1 MQIAIRSIFTMCIF
15 FSCLE
20 TDHVHAA
27 SSELE
32 EALRRAGE
40 NRAEI
45 ELALEQIPEDQRF
58 GLEWLVAR
66 MPERDLTTLDAD
78 FLVTNTRQAYEAWR
92 NSPWHDQISQEIFL
106 DSILPYASINER
118 RDNWRADFR
127 KRFSP
132 IVENAKTPGQAAV
145 LLNQKIFPMV
155 GVKYSTKRPK
165 ADQSPYESIDAGMAS
180 CTGLSVLLVDA
191 CRSVGV
197 PARFVGTPL
206 WSDGSGNHSWV
217 EVWDQ
222 GWHFTGAAEPTGNEL
237 DKAWFTGRAS
247 GATRSDP
254 RHGIYA
260 TTWRKTPLSFP
271 MSWLPGDA
279 SVYAVDVTDRY
290 TRKQQEIPDGSVRVR
305 FRFIQN
311 DGSRKSTPIRITRD
325 NEEIFSGD
333 TKDERYDANDHLE
346 VILEKGVLYTAKTSN
361 AEVSFTADEDEM
373 LVDIVPSNEQ
383 GSRVIEQLRE
393 WQRST
398 PIVDGQFDK
407 FSKIPLSKVEVDGIT
422 QIMWKAHTEAIREK
436 RTPEMEAKVIEL
448 NGVDMP
454 IWYTTYGKK
463 PASGRSLW
471 ISLHGGGGAPPRVNT
486 QQWKNQQRLY
496 RPKEGIYLAPRAPT
510 DTWNLWHQGHID
522 GLFDRL
528 IENMIVFEGV
538 DPEKVYIMG
547 YSAGGD
553 GVYQLAPRMADRWA
567 AAAMMAGH
575 PNDARPESL
584 RNTAFTLHMGA
595 NDTPYKRNQVA
606 KTWGTQLARLREK
619 DPEGYDHWVKIH
631 AGKGH
636 WMDGDDAEAVPWM
649 AAKRRNSRPEKI
661 VWRQDDVTHPRFYWL
676 KVDTPQARSVIT
688 AEIRG
693 QDIYIEGEGALRIR
707 LDDSMIDLDQEVIVH
722 RGEAEVFRGK
732 VPRTLEVIQQTLE
745 ERGDPKGIYSAEIFI
760 E

>member
-1 MQIAIRSIFTMCIF
+1 MVLTSLGTHRA
-15 FSCLE
+15 
-20 TDHVHAA
+20 HAVLQ
-27 SSELE
+27 ELE
-32 EALRRAGE
+32 QALNLAGE
-40 NRAEI
+40 NRTEI
-45 ELALEQIPEDQRF
+45 ESALENVPDDQRF

-66 MPERDLTTLDAD
+66 MPERDLTTLDAE
-78 FLVTNTRQAYEAWR
+78 FLLANTHHAYTAWR
-92 NSPWHDQISQEIFL
+92 NSPWSDQISREVFL
-106 DSILPYASINER
+106 DAILPYASINER

-127 KRFSP
+127 ERFSP
-132 IVENAKTPGQAAV
+132 IVENAKTPAQAAA

-217 EVWDQ
+217 EVWDN
-222 GWHFTGAAEPTGNEL
+222 GWHFTGAAEPTGDEL
-237 DKAWFTGRAS
+237 DKGWFTGRAS
-247 GATRSDP
+247 GATRDDP
-254 RHGIYA
+254 RNGIYA

-271 MSWLPGDA
+271 MSWLPSDT

-290 TRKQQEIPDGSVRVR
+290 TTRPQEIPEGYIRVR
-305 FRFIQN
+305 FRVAQS
-311 DGSRKSTPIRITRD
+311 DGGRVRTPIQIRRGDTD
-325 NEEIFSGD
+325 IFAGV
-333 TKDERYDANDHLE
+333 TKDERFDANDHLE
-346 VILEKGVLYTAKTSN
+346 VILKKDGVHE
-361 AEVSFTADEDEM
+361 AEIPGSVISFTADEDEM
-373 LVDIVPSNEQ
+373 LVNISAPDEHNTDV
-383 GSRVIEQLRE
+383 VAQLRT
-393 WQRST
+393 WLGT
-398 PIVDGQFDK
+398 KPVDTELFNE
-407 FSKIPLSKVEVDGIT
+407 FSKTPLTTDEADRVADLL
-422 QIMWKAHTEAIREK
+422 WKAHVEKIRK
-436 RTPEMEAKVIEL
+436 DRAPEMEAKTIEL
-448 NGVDMP
+448 DGVQMP
-454 IWYTTYGKK
+454 IWYTTYGEK

-471 ISLHGGGGAPPRVNT
+471 ISMHGGGGAPPRVNT

-510 DTWNLWHQGHID
+510 DTWNLWHRGHVD

-528 IENMIVFEGV
+528 IENMIVFEDV

-606 KTWGTQLARLREK
+606 KTWGSQLTRLQEK

-631 AGKGH
+631 EGKGH

-649 AAKRRNSRPEKI
+649 ADKRRNSRPANV

-676 KVDTPQARSVIT
+676 RVDTPQPRSEIT

-693 QDIYIEGEGALRIR
+693 QDIFIQGEGPIRIR
-707 LDDSMIDLDQEVIVH
+707 LDDSMLDLDKEVSVH
-722 RGEAEVFRGK
+722 RGDAEVFRGK
-732 VPRTLEVIQQTLE
+732 VPRSIEVIERTLR
-745 ERGDPKGIYSAEIFI
+745 ERGDPKGMYSAEIFI
-760 E
+760 D